1 LGQTENLRGYYRNR
15 FSGDASLY
23 YNTELR
29 FALGQVK
36 NGFLPFYYGVFGF
49 YDQGRVYYQ
58 EASTGGWHAGYGAG
72 FYLAPVVET
81 LALSVSYQKSVESSL
96 IQFGLGFRIDK

>member
-1 LGQTENLRGYYRNR
+1 MRL
-15 FSGDASLY
+15 
-23 YNTELR
+23 
-29 FALGQVK
+29 ALGQVK

-58 EASTGGWHAGYGAG
+58 GTSPGGWHAGYGGG
-72 FYLAPVVET
+72 FYIAPVVET
-81 LALSVSYQKSVESSL
+81 LALSVPTRVRESTL